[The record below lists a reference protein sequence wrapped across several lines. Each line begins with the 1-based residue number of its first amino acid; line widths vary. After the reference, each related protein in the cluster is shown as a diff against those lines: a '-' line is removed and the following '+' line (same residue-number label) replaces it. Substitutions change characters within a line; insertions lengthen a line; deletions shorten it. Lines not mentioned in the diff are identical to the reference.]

1 MLAIPTNRH
10 DLLAGDIQYH
20 ATGVGTDATER
31 MAPLEA
37 GLNLQVS
44 ASLSHSTSCHVPLY
58 TKPSAV
64 GLLRDGIAGTP
75 AGHSRAA
82 ETATTARTA
91 RTAGTAAY
99 HRHTLELRHL
109 RYFQALAEE
118 LNFSRAA
125 DRVHVV
131 QSALS
136 KQIATLEQEL
146 GVRLFY
152 RTSRGVQ
159 LTHAGKTLQ
168 ERINLILPTLDAALD
183 ITRLTASG
191 ELGRLEIGY
200 IAAAMWTILPPL
212 LREHRRRHPKILFRL
227 HELPMAG
234 EHLDLL
240 LDGSLDAAIVRPI
253 ARFRTLAFQPLLR
266 EQFLAV
272 LPADHPLTAQDAI
285 DLAALADERFVLMS
299 QTAYPEAHELFQQA
313 CLDAG
318 FTPKIFDQ
326 GDSPNALYMVA
337 CGFGVALAPESIQN
351 CGLPGLV
358 YRPFTHPTPEID
370 LALAYRKTNRSPTL
384 ATFLQTATEL
394 TTTGGS
400 SKGSACGGEQVGG
413 RVRSL

>member
-1 MLAIPTNRH
+1 
-10 DLLAGDIQYH
+10 
-20 ATGVGTDATER
+20 V
-31 MAPLEA
+31 
-37 GLNLQVS
+37 
-44 ASLSHSTSCHVPLY
+44 
-58 TKPSAV
+58 
-64 GLLRDGIAGTP
+64 
-75 AGHSRAA
+75 
-82 ETATTARTA
+82 
-91 RTAGTAAY
+91 
-99 HRHTLELRHL
+99 ELRHL

-159 LTHAGKTLQ
+159 LTQAGKALQ
-168 ERINLILPTLDAALD
+168 ERINRILPTLDEALD

-200 IAAAMWTILPPL
+200 IAAAMWTVLPRL
-212 LREHRRRHPKILFRL
+212 LQEHRRRHPKILFRL

-234 EHLDLL
+234 EHLDPL

-253 ARFRTLAFQPLLR
+253 ARFRTLTFQPLLR
-266 EQFLAV
+266 EQFIAV
-272 LPADHPLTAQDAI
+272 LPAEHPLAAEEAI

-313 CLDAG
+313 CRDAG

-337 CGFGVALAPESIQN
+337 CGFGVALAPASIEAS
-351 CGLPGLV
+351 GMPGLA
-358 YRPFTHPTPEID
+358 YRPFKHFTPEVE
-370 LALAYRKTNRSPTL
+370 LALAHRTTNHSATL
-384 ATFLQTATEL
+384 ATFLQTANEIAT
-394 TTTGGS
+394 
-400 SKGSACGGEQVGG
+400 SK
-413 RVRSL
+413 